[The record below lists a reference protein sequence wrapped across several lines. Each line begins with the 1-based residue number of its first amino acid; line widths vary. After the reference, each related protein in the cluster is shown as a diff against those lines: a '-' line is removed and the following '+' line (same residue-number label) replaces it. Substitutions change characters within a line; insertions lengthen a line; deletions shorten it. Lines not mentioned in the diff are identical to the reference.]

1 MRRAYSDSDS
11 ADRIGMAYNHAQ
23 RWTTRLLAA
32 MTALALAVASLIG
45 SAAHACEA
53 SRQGQHRHH
62 NSISDQVGYNAP
74 GYQEAARAATPVR
87 ASHYTLAAGGHAA
100 RQGPHTAG
108 PAADL
113 PQSDGGDRNHACCMD
128 FICHGCVAVIDSQ
141 AAAQFMAW
149 ESVRS
154 LPWDAQA
161 PASISPARLDR
172 PPKSLVSA

>member
-1 MRRAYSDSDS
+1 
-11 ADRIGMAYNHAQ
+11 
-23 RWTTRLLAA
+23 

-53 SRQGQHRHH
+53 SRHSQHRHQSSLG
-62 NSISDQVGYNAP
+62 NQASDQVGYDAQ
-74 GYQEAARAATPVR
+74 GYQEAARA
-87 ASHYTLAAGGHAA
+87 HYTLAAHGHAA
-100 RQGPHTAG
+100 DRGLHTSG

-113 PQSDGGDRNHACCMD
+113 PRSDGGDRNHACCMD
-128 FICHGCVAVIDSQ
+128 FICHGCIAVIDSQ

-149 ESVRS
+149 ESVGS

>member
-1 MRRAYSDSDS
+1 
-11 ADRIGMAYNHAQ
+11 
-23 RWTTRLLAA
+23 

-53 SRQGQHRHH
+53 SRHSQHRHQSSLS
-62 NSISDQVGYNAP
+62 NQASDQVGYNAP
-74 GYQEAARAATPVR
+74 DYQEAARAATPVR
-87 ASHYTLAAGGHAA
+87 ASHYTVAAGGHAA

-128 FICHGCVAVIDSQ
+128 FICHGCIAVIDSQ

-149 ESVRS
+149 EPVRS